1 MITGTSNSFTVAFSV
16 SVYRFLLAAYPKEFR
31 QEYGEDM
38 LQVFRDCGLRAYRQ
52 DRVYGVFRLWAVTLL
67 DLAISVIEE
76 HLQKE
81 TKLMNKNT
89 LIRLSGLALVLAG
102 IGFFSIFL
110 GWYLSENY
118 PLMHIDKTFYMD
130 FAYVYGLMIS
140 PFLLS
145 IGMLGLRANYRK
157 TLSSPE
163 DAILLFGAISGPVLS
178 LISILGDD
186 SLWMFIVYGPA
197 ISMLCLAVFGVMA
210 VGSKPLPRWN
220 ALPIL
225 AGFFLPILVMAHLIF
240 EAENYEFYTF
250 AALIIQDLALIGLGI
265 LLQGDA
271 AKEDF
276 ETQETIAAS
285 A

>member
-1 MITGTSNSFTVAFSV
+1 MITGTPDSFTVAFSV

-38 LQVFRDCGLRAYRQ
+38 LQVFRDCTLRAYSQGRA
-52 DRVYGVFRLWAVTLL
+52 YGVFRLWAVTLL
-67 DLAISVIEE
+67 DFAISVIEE

-89 LIRLSGLALVLAG
+89 LIRLSGWALVLAG

-145 IGMLGLRANYRK
+145 IGMLGLRAHYRK
-157 TLSSPE
+157 NLSSPE
-163 DAILLFGAISGPVLS
+163 DVILLFGAISGPILS

-197 ISMLCLAVFGVMA
+197 VSMLCLAVFGIMA
-210 VGSKPLPRWN
+210 IGSKPLPRWN

-225 AGFFLPILVMAHLIF
+225 SGFFLPILVAAYLIF

-250 AALIIQDLALIGLGI
+250 AVLIIQDLALVVLGI

-276 ETQETIAAS
+276 EKQETIAAS